1 MFDERQVLNE
11 MSTPIRKQIIIFD
24 TFRYFKSTNIF
35 DDVSENFLLQI
46 GGDLEFCVYLTGDV
60 SFKTLIYLL

>member
-11 MSTPIRKQIIIFD
+11 MSTTIRKQIIIYD
-24 TFRYFKSTNIF
+24 TVRYFKLTNIF
-35 DDVSENFLLQI
+35 DEVSENFLTQI
-46 GGDLEFCVYLTGDV
+46 WGDLEFCVYLTGDV